1 MRVTLIDSVLVEAG
15 GESADE
21 TAEQSL
27 SFLAVGRFA
36 CASGQRAHV
45 VTTQRTRRVRA
56 VLQAHP
62 VEHVPTQDRDREA
75 RLVCLRVARLHQL
88 ALSGAML
95 IC

>member
-1 MRVTLIDSVLVEAG
+1 MLVETG
-15 GESADE
+15 SKSADE

-36 CASGQRAHV
+36 SASGQRAHV
-45 VTTQRTRRVRA
+45 VTTQRTRRVRT

-62 VEHVPTQDRDREA
+62 VEHMPAQDRDREA

-88 ALSGAML
+88 ALSSAML